1 MELTVP
7 LHYEGQLT
15 LRIDDGSPDELMMPV
30 HPLEPIRSLS
40 LRLEKAVYHANEAGN
55 PLTSPAMM
63 DSMVHPIVNF
73 FIFICFPNI
82 ISFHLARLSGSP
94 RTSDD
99 DGRFQRDPS
108 GCSRSKQRH
117 CSVLERSTFD
127 DPTADE

>member
-1 MELTVP
+1 VYISNVECLKGSTPVELTVP

-73 FIFICFPNI
+73 FFIYIYLFPKHHQ
-82 ISFHLARLSGSP
+82 FPFGSP
-94 RTSDD
+94 VWIT
-99 DGRFQRDPS
+99 
-108 GCSRSKQRH
+108 
-117 CSVLERSTFD
+117 T
-127 DPTADE
+127 DE